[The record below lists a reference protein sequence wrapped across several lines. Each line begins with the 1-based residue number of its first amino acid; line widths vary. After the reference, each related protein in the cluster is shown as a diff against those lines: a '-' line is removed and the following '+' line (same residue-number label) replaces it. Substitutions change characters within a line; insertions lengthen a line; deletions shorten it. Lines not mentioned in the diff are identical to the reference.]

1 LLKQSYDKKS
11 AEYDDINSKLQSKI
25 QSFDELTARSNE
37 QKSALLKGIQNL
49 EEEKKRLEAL
59 NAACK
64 GDINENT
71 RALSDSLKRN

>member
-1 LLKQSYDKKS
+1 
-11 AEYDDINSKLQSKI
+11 
-25 QSFDELTARSNE
+25 
-37 QKSALLKGIQNL
+37 LLKGIQNL